1 MTNLIRKIKKSKSF
15 SKLFTKKEMRILIL
29 GLDNAGKTTILYKM
43 KDEEDVSMIP
53 TVGFNVETLKIK
65 RCRLNVWDVGGQDKI
80 RPLWK
85 HYFAGTHALI
95 FVVDSN
101 DHDRI
106 EEARQEF
113 MRIINDKEMQNVV
126 ILVIANKNDMPNVM
140 DSSEITEKMGLFKL
154 KNRTW
159 HVQSTCATNGEG
171 LQEAFIWTI
180 QQIK

>member
-1 MTNLIRKIKKSKSF
+1 MLRKMKKSTSSSF
-15 SKLFTKKEMRILIL
+15 SKLFSKKEMRILIL

-43 KDEEDVSMIP
+43 KQEENIPMIP

-80 RPLWK
+80 RPLWR
-85 HYFAGTHALI
+85 HYFAGTHVLI

-101 DHDRI
+101 DRDRI

-113 MRIINDKEMQNVV
+113 LRIINDKEMQNTV
-126 ILVIANKNDMPNVM
+126 ILVIANKSDMLNAM
-140 DSSEITEKMGLFKL
+140 SSNEVAEKL
-154 KNRTW
+154 KLLKLKDRVWN
-159 HVQSTCATNGEG
+159 VQSTCATTGQG
-171 LQEAFIWTI
+171 LQEAFMWAI